1 MELPYIFVLIALF
14 FALRLVTNET
24 LRERG
29 YLALSAAFPFI
40 FQPTVP
46 IRNFTFWFPF
56 ATIALTF
63 VVWAIFAERPGT
75 DETDRE
81 ALRFPWFARNRVLI
95 VEAATV
101 AAVVALISLSRYAG
115 FDGRIL
121 ASRPP
126 RIERLA
132 IPLAVVV
139 TAVALIRRTRESA
152 RNAQLSGAI
161 ALILILLIFQKTA
174 PLAQLASQFL
184 RFGAGQSTQEAF
196 ATDIRWFGFSY
207 IAFRLLSVA
216 IEARKGRKF
225 AGTAGQFLI
234 YVCFPPTLSA
244 GPIDRFDRFQ
254 KELAT
259 PNRFNDNDL
268 IFAAERIALG
278 LIKKFILA
286 DALSFI
292 SLSAQ
297 NAPQFRA
304 AGWAWLALYA
314 YAFQI
319 YLDFAGYSDIAIGIG
334 RLAGLTIPEN
344 FNAPYL
350 KRNIALFW
358 NNWHMTL
365 TGWIRNY
372 CFNPLTRALRKRKAA
387 PWLIILIGQLVTM
400 GLIGL
405 WHGVTVNFLIWGLWN
420 ALGLFIHQLYADH
433 ILKKVRPALSARP
446 WLEKIYTA
454 AATVLTF
461 QFVALSWI
469 FFALPRFD
477 LALTFLRRLFS

>member
-1 MELPYIFVLIALF
+1 MELPYVFVLIVLF
-14 FALRLVTNET
+14 LALRLVPNEP

-29 YLALSAAFPFI
+29 YLALSVAFPFI

-46 IRNFTFWFPF
+46 IRNFAFWFPF
-56 ATIALTF
+56 ATIALTLT
-63 VVWAIFAERPGT
+63 VWAMIAGRP
-75 DETDRE
+75 DPNEDKPHVQAALLRVRISE
-81 ALRFPWFARNRVLI
+81 AAVIIGIVILI
-95 VEAATV
+95 V
-101 AAVVALISLSRYAG
+101 LSRYVG
-115 FDGRIL
+115 MDEWLL

-126 RIERLA
+126 RITQL
-132 IPLAVVV
+132 ILPLGA
-139 TAVALIRRTRESA
+139 TAAGIALIRRTQGSNQNA
-152 RNAQLSGAI
+152 RLGAAI
-161 ALILILLIFQKTA
+161 ALILTLMIIQKTA
-174 PLAQLASQFL
+174 PLAHLASQGL
-184 RFGAGQSTQEAF
+184 RLSAGQSAQEAL

-234 YVCFPPTLSA
+234 YVCFPPTLPA

-259 PNRFNDNDL
+259 PNRLKDSDL
-268 IFAAERIALG
+268 TVATERITLG

-286 DALSFI
+286 DALSYL

-297 NAPQFRA
+297 NADQFHA

-314 YAFQI
+314 YALQI

-372 CFNPLTRALRKRKAA
+372 GFNPLTRALRKRKLA
-387 PWLIILIGQLVTM
+387 PWLIILIGQVVTM

-433 ILKKVRPALSARP
+433 VLKKIQPALSARP
-446 WLEKIYTA
+446 RLEKIYTV
-454 AATVLTF
+454 AATALTF
-461 QFVALSWI
+461 QFVSMSWI
-469 FFALPRFD
+469 FFTLPRFD